1 MPSDQT
7 FEQQVQAHVG
17 GLVRVRYDDGGAS
30 GLNGKIGLL
39 MNASEA
45 EHDPTLAAP
54 RRIVLL
60 IDGSVKKL
68 FLYPHELEFIGADDA
83 K

>member
-39 MNASEA
+39 MSVATARVRSAQIE
-45 EHDPTLAAP
+45 
-54 RRIVLL
+54 VL
-60 IDGSVKKL
+60 IDGSVKIL
-68 FLYPHELEFIGADDA
+68 VVYPNEIELIGADDVS
-83 K
+83 